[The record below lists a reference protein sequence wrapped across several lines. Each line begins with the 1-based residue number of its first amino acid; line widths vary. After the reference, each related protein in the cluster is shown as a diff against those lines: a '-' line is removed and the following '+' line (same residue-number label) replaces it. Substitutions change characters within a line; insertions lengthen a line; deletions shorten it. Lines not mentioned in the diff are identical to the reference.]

1 MANILK
7 LIDFYLSVETLQSI
21 IATLD
26 LLSRK
31 TQSICQSSLS
41 TGLLTYFDHQ
51 KKSKT
56 WQNILK
62 ILVEIN
68 LEALCPNKTM
78 SSVETES

>member
-26 LLSRK
+26 LLSEN
-31 TQSICQSSLS
+31 SIYLS
-41 TGLLTYFDHQ
+41 IFLISRLTDIFWPPEEKQ
-51 KKSKT
+51 NL

-62 ILVEIN
+62 DFSR
-68 LEALCPNKTM
+68 NK
-78 SSVETES
+78 SWSIVS